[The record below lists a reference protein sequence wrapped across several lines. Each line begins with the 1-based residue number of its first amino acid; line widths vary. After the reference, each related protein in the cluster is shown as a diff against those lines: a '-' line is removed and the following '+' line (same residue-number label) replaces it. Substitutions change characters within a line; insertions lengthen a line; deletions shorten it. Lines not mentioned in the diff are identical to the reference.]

1 MKNAIVIGG
10 LGGIGAGIANALADR
25 GFDVIVG
32 DLNVNISNQSDS
44 LYFVDAITS
53 LYIIVC
59 KR

>member
-1 MKNAIVIGG
+1 MKSAIVIGG
-10 LGGIGAGIANALADR
+10 LSGVGAGIANALADR

-32 DLNVNISNQSDS
+32 DLNVNISTQSDS
-44 LYFVDAITS
+44 LYLVDAITS